1 MNKHEQIVLR
11 VWRSTNSATCY
22 RNETDGHVLVQNG
35 FSILLLNNL
44 DRIDPKWTYDKIDS
58 KYDAC
63 MRQLDMRE
71 LHAHLNLPDMRDI
84 KGTIQGKS
92 RNAIDNA
99 VSLTAMQPDIY
110 GRNEGC
116 LKVNIWYLYDFM
128 WALGDNLN
136 AFWSG
141 QIVSRKLNGQIR
153 THARGGLYLAGSN
166 GQALL
171 MPIESKVVTMSGV
184 QA

>member
-11 VWRSTNSATCY
+11 VWRSNNTATCY

-44 DRIDPKWTYDKIDS
+44 DRIDSKWTYDKIDS
-58 KYDAC
+58 IYDRC
-63 MRQLDMRE
+63 MRNIETRKT
-71 LHAHLNLPDMRDI
+71 HVHLNLPDMRDI
-84 KGTIQGKS
+84 KSTIQGKS
-92 RNAIDNA
+92 RDSTP

-110 GRNEGC
+110 GRSEGC

-128 WALGDNLN
+128 WALGDNVN
-136 AFWSG
+136 GFWSG

-153 THARGGLYLAGSN
+153 THAAGGLYLAGSN
-166 GQALL
+166 GQAII
-171 MPIESKVVTMSGV
+171 MPIESKVSD
-184 QA
+184 A